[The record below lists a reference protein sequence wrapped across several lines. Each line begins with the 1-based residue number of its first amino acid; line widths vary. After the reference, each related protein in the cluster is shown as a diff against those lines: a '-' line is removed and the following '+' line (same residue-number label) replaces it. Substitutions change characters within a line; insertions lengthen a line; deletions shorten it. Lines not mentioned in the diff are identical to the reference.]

1 MRLFLAVD
9 LPEEVK
15 KSISQQLEPF
25 KKEYPDFRWVDES
38 KYHITLHFF
47 GDKRDSEKL
56 KDQIEEAVFETEPFQ
71 MYVGGVEL
79 FMKDSLI
86 FYLKFLRNR
95 TVEDLVSRVR
105 EKFQS
110 DNTKKFVPH
119 IAIARYRIPSK
130 QQYLLIKKKIRQLD
144 IEVDFQITQI
154 TLYNSVIESEKPL
167 YETIAKIALQKS

>member
-1 MRLFLAVD
+1 MPWTR
-9 LPEEVK
+9 EK
-15 KSISQQLEPF
+15 RSIVGQLEPF
-25 KKEYPDFRWVDES
+25 KKEYPDLRWVDES

-47 GDKRDSEKL
+47 GDKKEPEKL
-56 KDQIEEAVFETEPFQ
+56 KNQIEEAVYEIEPFQ

-105 EKFQS
+105 EKFQL
-110 DNTKKFVPH
+110 DNTSKFIPH

-130 QQYLLIKKKIRQLD
+130 QQYLLIKKKLRQLD

-167 YETIAKIALQKS
+167 YEKIAEIALQKS